1 MTLEE
6 KYEKAKEEFISIS
19 KELHL
24 QKKTYD
30 PAFQLAA
37 DSVRSVFNAEP
48 ICSGSRR
55 SKNENN
61 ASTALIVIMRLE
73 TDITSVILSRL
84 MLKKSTQIVTNNQK
98 THYKLYRDKIY
109 RKKFNK
115 SLRLFKDA
123 EHKIY

>member
-6 KYEKAKEEFISIS
+6 KYEKVKEEFISIS

-24 QKKTYD
+24 QKKTYE
-30 PAFQLAA
+30 PFFELAA

-73 TDITSVILSRL
+73 TDITSIILSRL

-98 THYKLYRDKIY
+98 AHYKLYRDKIH
-109 RKKFNK
+109 RQKFNK
-115 SLRLFKDA
+115 ALRLFKDA
-123 EHKIY
+123 EHKIH

>member
-6 KYEKAKEEFISIS
+6 KYNKVKEEFILIS
-19 KELHL
+19 KELYL
-24 QKKTYD
+24 NKKTYE
-30 PAFQLAA
+30 PIFQLAA
-37 DSVRSVFNAEP
+37 DSVRAAFNSEP

-73 TDITSVILSRL
+73 TDITSVILSKL

-98 THYKLYRDKIY
+98 THYKLYKDKDY
-109 RKKFNK
+109 KRKFNK
-115 SLRLFKDA
+115 ALRLFKDA
-123 EHKIY
+123 ETKIY